1 MHCQASTVKALPKEV
16 KQYVVPEI
24 GAKEDCMSHVVFSL
38 KGLEKFNMNKMVAQ
52 NRKVGPYSMIQ
63 LNIQKPS

>member
-1 MHCQASTVKALPKEV
+1 
-16 KQYVVPEI
+16 
-24 GAKEDCMSHVVFSL
+24 MSHVVFSL
-38 KGLEKFNMNKMVAQ
+38 KGLENFNMNKMVAQ